1 MRLLEGPEH
10 GSTREHAG
18 ARGSTQQEH
27 AAGVLRPAPQPWAWG
42 GHIGAAPWRN
52 RSAHSTV
59 RYYTSP
65 YCNIIRAGRLRPRC
79 STMLALRRPKRHAAA
94 GQHGQAAA
102 ACSGQGHAGARRS
115 THRSTIFKVL
125 PRAPVLPCSRVLPA
139 RGPPTARSA
148 QSAARAAPSRGDR
161 RIHRKSTWPCTPR
174 CNTANSLQWLR
185 FGSALRFNDATWTRV
200 GNVLLEGG
208 GGCCLP
214 PALQAAC
221 LRVHARADACLR
233 VHARACVK

>member
-1 MRLLEGPEH
+1 MPR
-10 GSTREHAG
+10 
-18 ARGSTQQEH
+18 RGSTGKQQQR
-27 AAGVLRPAPQPWAWG
+27 APARGTQE
-42 GHIGAAPWRN
+42 
-52 RSAHSTV
+52 
-59 RYYTSP
+59 
-65 YCNIIRAGRLRPRC
+65 
-79 STMLALRRPKRHAAA
+79 
-94 GQHGQAAA
+94 
-102 ACSGQGHAGARRS
+102 HAGARRS

-125 PRAPVLPCSRVLPA
+125 PRAPVLPCSRVLPT

-208 GGCCLP
+208 GGCSLP
-214 PALQAAC
+214 PALQTAC
-221 LRVHARADACLR
+221 LRVHARADACMR